1 MRKIAAN
8 YVYSA
13 TGKPIKNGV
22 IEVNEEG
29 TIISVQPLLKEEAH
43 VEFYNGVLVP
53 GFVNAHC
60 HLELSHLH
68 QKIKRLKSLTGF
80 IRQVFDNRSI
90 RQTNIPELIEKSD
103 KQMFRQGINVV
114 GDISNT
120 INSIE
125 CKAKSNIKYHTFI
138 EIPGTSNAEELIM
151 KAKLVKDKFLAQ
163 GLSASLSPHSL
174 YSATYSLLQNINNQ
188 NNRNLISLHSQEG
201 IHEQEFIENGTGDMA
216 NLFEDYGIPFPD
228 YVPAGKPVAKLL
240 TAVLAN
246 DIPVLLVH
254 NTHATDKDLHT
265 YKQHFNRVTL
275 VLCPAS
281 NLYIEGK
288 MPPVSRLVASGIP
301 LALGT
306 DSLASNT
313 KLSILYEMQLIA
325 QHFPT
330 ISFTELIR
338 WATFN
343 GASAL
348 GVDEKYGSIAP
359 GKSPG
364 INLIENFDF
373 RNMNISSG
381 SNVRRLI

>member
-13 TGKPIKNGV
+13 NGEPIKNGF

-68 QKIKRLKSLTGF
+68 QKIKKLKSLTGF

-90 RQTNIPELIEKSD
+90 RQTNIPELIKKSD
-103 KQMFRQGINVV
+103 NQMFRQGINVV

-120 INSIE
+120 TNSIE
-125 CKAKSNIKYHTFI
+125 CKASSNIRYHTFI
-138 EIPGTSNAEELIM
+138 EIPGTSNAEELIK

-163 GLSASLSPHSL
+163 GLSASFSPHSL
-174 YSATYSLLQNINNQ
+174 YSATYSLLKNINNQ
-188 NNRNLISLHSQEG
+188 NNGHLISLHNQEG

-216 NLFEDYGIPFPD
+216 NLFKDYGIPFPD
-228 YVPAGKPVAKLL
+228 YVPAGMPVAKLL
-240 TAVLAN
+240 TALLAK

-254 NTHATDKDLHT
+254 NTHTTDIDLHT
-265 YKQHFNRVTL
+265 YKEHFNRVTL

-288 MPPVSRLVASGIP
+288 MPPVSRLVASGNT

-325 QHFPT
+325 QHFPR

-338 WATFN
+338 WATIN

-373 RNMNISSG
+373 RNMNISFG
-381 SNVRRLI
+381 STVRKLI